1 MARILGIPHFL
12 TDASVEEEKA
22 DAANLRRVKKA
33 ITAEQK
39 EYMAEVNQAK
49 LAGGVDS
56 DSEDPGRFVRIE
68 QIKAVQRMQ
77 GQYDGRII
85 RRTAD
90 SKDYDGKVV
99 IDIPPYQRIA
109 GLLKLTD
116 REMANIQ
123 DIAEKAKDL

>member
-12 TDASVEEEKA
+12 TTASAEEEKA
-22 DAANLRRVKKA
+22 DTANIRRIKRSM
-33 ITAEQK
+33 TAEQK
-39 EYMAEVNQAK
+39 EYIVAANQAK
-49 LAGGVDS
+49 LTGAMES
-56 DSEDPGRFVRIE
+56 DSEDPGLFVRIE

-85 RRTAD
+85 RRTTS
-90 SKDYDGKVV
+90 SKDYDGHVV
-99 IDIPPYQRIA
+99 IDIPPYRLIP

-123 DIAEKAKDL
+123 DIAEKAKDS